1 MTFDSMWDTRFSNSE
16 YAYGTQANDFLKQH
30 VSSLKANKVLTLAE
44 GEGRNAVFL
53 AQQGFEVCA
62 VDASIKGLE
71 KAARLADKHKVN
83 IEFIHADLTN
93 FDLGENKWD
102 SIISIFA
109 PFSQAHRRLL
119 HANVV
124 KSLKPNGVF
133 LLEAYTPEQIHLGT
147 GGGNDISTMITT
159 TQLKNELD
167 GLDFTL
173 LQSLK
178 RTVIEG
184 TFHTGEAAVIQAIA
198 RKSL

>member
-83 IEFIHADLTN
+83 IEFY
-93 FDLGENKWD
+93 
-102 SIISIFA
+102 S
-109 PFSQAHRRLL
+109 R
-119 HANVV
+119 
-124 KSLKPNGVF
+124 
-133 LLEAYTPEQIHLGT
+133 
-147 GGGNDISTMITT
+147 
-159 TQLKNELD
+159 
-167 GLDFTL
+167 
-173 LQSLK
+173 
-178 RTVIEG
+178 
-184 TFHTGEAAVIQAIA
+184 
-198 RKSL
+198 